1 MYKKIIIGFLLIA
14 IFSVFI
20 GPRTF
25 AKDPIQDLRDKI
37 DENSLY
43 LNSHSGFLATF
54 EEKVS
59 KAIKNKDNNLR
70 NMAEVQAK
78 RYLAALEEK
87 TIYFEDMNKVVNAEI
102 NKMNEQVKNGDQNYQ
117 KSGELTKL
125 QSRINRAIKALD
137 KESEFITK
145 ILDRKNKILDEKDIE
160 KSYEQAVAIK
170 AEVEQFIAGMDIQ
183 YSEDFALRQDF
194 SEILTALA
202 DELQSQIKAKLPAP
216 KGYKDNARKET
227 DKNTI
232 EKPIIRSPELE
243 KQSLPA
249 SSLLAPSTGFLAGDA
264 KLAIIFVSW
273 AILLTI
279 SSLFV
284 IKRI

>member
-14 IFSVFI
+14 MFSFFT
-20 GPRTF
+20 GARTF
-25 AKDPIQDLRDKI
+25 AKNPIQDLKDKI

-54 EEKVS
+54 EKKVS
-59 KAIKNKDNNLR
+59 KAIKNKDNILR

-87 TIYFEDMNKVVNAEI
+87 TIYFENINKIVNSEI

-117 KSGELTKL
+117 KSEEVTKL
-125 QSRINRAIKALD
+125 QSRIDRTIEALN

-145 ILDRKNKILDEKDIE
+145 IVDRKDKVLDEKDIE
-160 KSYEQAVAIK
+160 KSYEQAAAIK
-170 AEVEQFIAGMDIQ
+170 DEVEKFIIEMDQQ
-183 YSEDFALRQDF
+183 YGEDFALRQDF
-194 SEILTALA
+194 SSILTALA
-202 DELQSQIKAKLPAP
+202 DELLSQIEAKIPAP
-216 KGYKDNARKET
+216 KGDKDNVQKET

-249 SSLLAPSTGFLAGDA
+249 SLSAPSTGFLAGDA
-264 KLAIIFVSW
+264 KLAIVFVSW
-273 AILLTI
+273 AILLAI

>member
-1 MYKKIIIGFLLIA
+1 MYKKIIIGFLLITM
-14 IFSVFI
+14 FSFFT
-20 GPRTF
+20 GARTI
-25 AKDPIQDLRDKI
+25 AKNPIQDLKDKI

-59 KAIKNKDNNLR
+59 KTIKNKDNNLR

-87 TIYFEDMNKVVNAEI
+87 TIYFENINKIVNSEI

-117 KSGELTKL
+117 KSEELTKL
-125 QSRINRAIKALD
+125 QSRIDRTIEALD

-145 ILDRKNKILDEKDIE
+145 IVDRKDKVLNEKDIE
-160 KSYEQAVAIK
+160 KSYEQAVSIK
-170 AEVEQFIAGMDIQ
+170 NEVEKFITEMDQQ
-183 YSEDFALRQDF
+183 YGKDFALRQDF
-194 SEILTALA
+194 AGILTALA
-202 DELQSQIKAKLPAP
+202 DELLSQIEAKMPAP
-216 KGYKDNARKET
+216 KGDKGNVQKET

-249 SSLLAPSTGFLAGDA
+249 SLSAPSTGFLAGDA

-273 AILLTI
+273 SILLTI

-284 IKRI
+284 IKLI

>member
-1 MYKKIIIGFLLIA
+1 M
-14 IFSVFI
+14 
-20 GPRTF
+20 
-25 AKDPIQDLRDKI
+25 
-37 DENSLY
+37 
-43 LNSHSGFLATF
+43 ATF

-59 KAIKNKDNNLR
+59 KAIKNKDNILR

-87 TIYFEDMNKVVNAEI
+87 TIYFENINKIVNAEI

-117 KSGELTKL
+117 KSEELTKL
-125 QSRINRAIKALD
+125 QSRVDRTIEALD

-145 ILDRKNKILDEKDIE
+145 IIDRKDKVLDEKDIE
-160 KSYEQAVAIK
+160 KSYEQAAAIK
-170 AEVEQFIAGMDIQ
+170 GEVEKFITEMDQQ
-183 YSEDFALRQDF
+183 YGKDFALRQDF
-194 SEILTALA
+194 AGILIALA
-202 DELQSQIKAKLPAP
+202 DELLSQIEAKMPAP
-216 KGYKDNARKET
+216 KGDKGNVKKET

-232 EKPIIRSPELE
+232 EKPIIRSTELE

-249 SSLLAPSTGFLAGDA
+249 SLSAPSTGFLAGDA

>member
-1 MYKKIIIGFLLIA
+1 MYKKIIIGFLLVA
-14 IFSVFI
+14 TFSFFT
-20 GPRTF
+20 GAGAL
-25 AKDPIQDLRDKI
+25 AKGSIQDLNEKI
-37 DENSLY
+37 DESSLF
-43 LNSHSGFLATF
+43 LNGYRGFLATF

-78 RYLAALEEK
+78 RYLAALGEK

-117 KSGELTKL
+117 KSEELTKL
-125 QSRINRAIKALD
+125 QSRINRTIEALD

-145 ILDRKNKILDEKDIE
+145 IVDRKNKVLDEKDIE

-170 AEVEQFIAGMDIQ
+170 DEVEKFIIEMGQQ
-183 YSEDFALRQDF
+183 YGEDFALRQDF
-194 SEILTALA
+194 SNIMKALA
-202 DELQSQIKAKLPAP
+202 NDLQSQIEAKMPAP
-216 KGYKDNARKET
+216 KG
-227 DKNTI
+227 DKNDTQKEINKNNI
-232 EKPIIRSPELE
+232 ERPIISNPELE

-249 SSLLAPSTGFLAGDA
+249 SLSAPSTGFSAGDD
-264 KLAIIFVSW
+264 KSVIIFISW
-273 AILLTI
+273 TILLAI

>member
-14 IFSVFI
+14 MFSFFT
-20 GPRTF
+20 GARTI
-25 AKDPIQDLRDKI
+25 AKNPIQDLKDKI

-43 LNSHSGFLATF
+43 LNSHIGFLATF

-87 TIYFEDMNKVVNAEI
+87 TIYFENINKIVNAEI

-117 KSGELTKL
+117 KSEELTKL
-125 QSRINRAIKALD
+125 QSRVDRTIEVLD

-145 ILDRKNKILDEKDIE
+145 IVDRKDKVLDEKDIE
-160 KSYEQAVAIK
+160 KSYEQAAAIRD
-170 AEVEQFIAGMDIQ
+170 EVEKFITEMDQQ
-183 YSEDFALRQDF
+183 YGKDFALRQDF
-194 SEILTALA
+194 AGILTALA
-202 DELQSQIKAKLPAP
+202 DELLSQIKAKMPAP
-216 KGYKDNARKET
+216 KGDKGNVQKET

-249 SSLLAPSTGFLAGDA
+249 SLLAPSTGFLAGDA

-284 IKRI
+284 NKRI